1 MRVQPLRHPS
11 PNPISFGIY
20 KGHKI
25 TPYGQYTWGEYKGRK
40 IEIYDAKEHNQK
52 LQYVSNSKTLK
63 WLKSKL
69 IYIQNG
75 IRKVLRSE

>member
-20 KGHKI
+20 KGHRI
-25 TPYGQYTWGEYKGRK
+25 TNYGQYTWGEYKGRK
-40 IEIYDAKEHNQK
+40 IEIYDAKEYNQK

-63 WLKSKL
+63 WIKSKL